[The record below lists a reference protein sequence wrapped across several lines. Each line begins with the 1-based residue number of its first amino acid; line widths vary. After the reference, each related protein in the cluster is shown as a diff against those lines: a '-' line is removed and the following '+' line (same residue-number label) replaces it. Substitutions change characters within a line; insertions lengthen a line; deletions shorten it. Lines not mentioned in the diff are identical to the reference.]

1 MSHVLVT
8 GGGGFVGGGLCR
20 ALREQGHQVR
30 ALQRSLSPALTE
42 LGVEVISADIADAA
56 AVCAACAGIDSVF
69 HVAAKAGAWG
79 AYEDYHRANVVGT
92 QNVLAGCR
100 AESVRWLVYTS
111 TPSVVHAGD
120 DLAGVD
126 ESAPYAEHFQAPY
139 PQTKSIAEQAVLKA
153 HGTDLACVALRP
165 HLVWGP
171 GDNHLLPRMVQR
183 ARAGKLA
190 FLGPADKLIDV
201 TYIDNAVDAH
211 LLAWAGLKSGADCG
225 GKAYFISDGQPIAMK
240 TMVNRLLQAAGIDP
254 VNRHVPLALA
264 RVMAPIV
271 ETLWRGLRLKG
282 EPMLTKFVVDQFA
295 TAHWY
300 DIGAAERDFGYVPN
314 VDLEQGMRALAAHLA
329 SQS

>member
-30 ALQRSLSPALTE
+30 ALQRSPSAALTE
-42 LGVEVISADIADAA
+42 LGVEVISADIADPA
-56 AVCAACAGIDSVF
+56 AVRAACASVDSVF

-79 AYEDYHRANVVGT
+79 PYEEYHRANVIGT
-92 QNVLAGCR
+92 ENVLQGCR
-100 AESVRWLVYTS
+100 AEAVRWLVYTS
-111 TPSVVHAGD
+111 TPSVVHAGG

-139 PQTKSIAEQAVLKA
+139 PQTKAIAERAVLQA
-153 HGTDLACVALRP
+153 HGADLACVALRP

-201 TYIDNAVDAH
+201 TYIDNAVAAH

-240 TMVNRLLQAAGIDP
+240 TMVNRLLQAAGLEP
-254 VNRHVPLALA
+254 VNRHIPLALA
-264 RVMAPIV
+264 RVLAPLV
-271 ETLWRGLRLKG
+271 EGLWRILSLRG
-282 EPMLTKFVVDQFA
+282 EPMLTRFVVDQFA

-300 DIGAAERDFGYVPN
+300 DISAAQRDFGYQPQIG
-314 VDLEQGMRALAAHLA
+314 LEEGMQRLNKRL
-329 SQS
+329 SEQE